1 MKHILI
7 LVFLALAIPVAYA
20 KPAAQATDPIAPI
33 RQHYAQINRDA
44 RLYRRVKKE
53 LSGFSAEGG
62 ELIAY
67 FHGPSIM
74 KMVATYFGEGGKA
87 TEEYYY
93 WDGKLIF
100 VLRTDYSYN
109 RPLTGKVVKTDVSRF
124 YFNDDKLIRWIDENG
139 KQMAADS
146 SEYQEKQK
154 EHLESSKQ
162 FSDGAR
168 SKNPTIESDQ

>member
-1 MKHILI
+1 MKTIMAI
-7 LVFLALAIPVAYA
+7 TLALFLFPVFPQTSA
-20 KPAAQATDPIAPI
+20 PATDPIAPI

-44 RLYRRVKKE
+44 RLYRKVKKE

-62 ELIAY
+62 ELVAY

-100 VLRTDYSYN
+100 VLRTDYRYN

-139 KQMAADS
+139 KQRAS
-146 SEYQEKQK
+146 GTTEYDEKQK

>member
-1 MKHILI
+1 MKTI
-7 LVFLALAIPVAYA
+7 LAITLTLFLFPVF
-20 KPAAQATDPIAPI
+20 AQTSAQTTDPIAPI
-33 RQHYAQINRDA
+33 RQHYAQINRNA
-44 RLYRRVKKE
+44 RLYRKVKKE

-62 ELIAY
+62 ELVAY

-100 VLRTDYSYN
+100 VLRTDYRYN
-109 RPLTGKVVKTDVSRF
+109 RPLTGKIVKTEVSRF
-124 YFNDDKLIRWIDENG
+124 YFNDDKLIRWIDETG
-139 KQMAADS
+139 KQMAAGTT
-146 SEYQEKQK
+146 EYQEKQK
-154 EHLESSKQ
+154 EYLESSKQ

-168 SKNPTIESDQ
+168 SKNPTIESN